1 MWVGHF
7 LAEIVAE
14 KSDLMSAF
22 LIGIAGPHNKSLVEV
37 ATAWRCW
44 IASQTPRFLSVHW
57 LEL

>member
-22 LIGIAGPHNKSLVEV
+22 LIGIAGPQCYTPGFPPYRKSLYE
-37 ATAWRCW
+37 
-44 IASQTPRFLSVHW
+44 ILYEIPILNI
-57 LEL
+57 